1 MATGTFG
8 LSNFQYPD
16 GSPVANGTL
25 AIRLSQDGV
34 SSNTQIPS
42 TFKTYP
48 LNSSGNSG
56 TIILPTNGT
65 ISPSGTY
72 YIYEVY
78 SSAGL
83 LVSGPN
89 LLTV

>member
-16 GSPVANGTL
+16 GTPVANGSII
-25 AIRLSQDGV
+25 IRLSQDGTSGGV
-34 SSNTQIPS
+34 QLPS
-42 TFKTYP
+42 YFGTRQ
-48 LNSSGNSG
+48 LDSSGNSG
-56 TIILPTNGT
+56 TITLITNAS
-65 ISPSGTY
+65 ISPAGTY
-72 YIYEVY
+72 YVYEVY